1 MQHCIAY
8 QKLEMINCCIRK
20 QHARNELLRMRKT
33 GAKKASVTQA
43 ADTDSDDEFHSADED
58 SGEATPT
65 SGDEDDADF
74 YLAPEHEES
83 LLQHGDDAVHP
94 APQSGS
100 DSSTPGPT
108 RSSDEDE
115 SEGVASIS
123 PKLHLLGTSTPL
135 RIPVTQNEGP
145 MTEDMM
151 ELKLSHMTEMGTSK
165 KAVEERAQLQSMS
178 LRSDMSAFKAA
189 NPQCCLEDFV
199 RWHSPRDYIE
209 KDDGSGQLSERMCEP
224 DNIWQQLWRDSEP
237 RPVAR
242 QRTLFDCTK
251 EALIAIK
258 SVAVHAPRHSTY
270 FISYFILGECIRTYA
285 RLCCIKVPAKHVTR
299 CDCATNDAVF
309 DFVCTG
315 SAL

>member
-1 MQHCIAY
+1 
-8 QKLEMINCCIRK
+8 
-20 QHARNELLRMRKT
+20 
-33 GAKKASVTQA
+33 
-43 ADTDSDDEFHSADED
+43 
-58 SGEATPT
+58 
-65 SGDEDDADF
+65 
-74 YLAPEHEES
+74 
-83 LLQHGDDAVHP
+83 
-94 APQSGS
+94 
-100 DSSTPGPT
+100 
-108 RSSDEDE
+108 
-115 SEGVASIS
+115 
-123 PKLHLLGTSTPL
+123 
-135 RIPVTQNEGP
+135 